1 MNIENNIKNKKQL
14 PLVVIFGRTNVGKST
29 LFNCLTES
37 RQALT
42 SDVEGTTRDA
52 NRSTV
57 NWREAIFELC
67 DTGGII
73 DLAHF
78 AQEIKKISLR
88 AASGKEIQ
96 LKVEDQARLL
106 LRQADLILFLADNK
120 SGLTREDRLMVGIL
134 RKILPEKMDHVLLV
148 ANKVD
153 SRTQAARA
161 SEFSRLGLGEP
172 LLISAAS
179 GAGTGDMLDIIL
191 DKLPKAKKPSF
202 AKATE
207 GEPSYASSAAEA
219 LEDKSEDKKA
229 TEGEK
234 NEEIKIL
241 IVGKPNVGKSSL
253 LNSILGEE
261 RVIVSPIP
269 HTTRE
274 PQDTLLEYGGK
285 TFRLVDTAGISR
297 AGRQK
302 VFKDKISDKL
312 IKFGIAK
319 TLGRLR
325 EVDLAIM
332 VLDASAPLTHQDA
345 HIAEEIV
352 SAGKGLLIAANKWD
366 LIKEKNT
373 KNFTS
378 LIYGKLPFIAW
389 APIQFTSALT
399 GAKVKNILDLAL
411 TINEERRRSLT
422 DKEADNFL
430 KMVVKVHRPS
440 KGKGAKYPRLY
451 DFKQIAIRP
460 PRFSVRIGSK
470 EDLHFSYIRFMMN
483 RLRDKYGFNGTPI
496 IIEVEKNKR
505 VHGSHQ

>member
-1 MNIENNIKNKKQL
+1 MTSTAKNKL

-42 SDVEGTTRDA
+42 SDVSGTTRDA
-52 NRSTV
+52 NRATV
-57 NWREAIFELC
+57 NWRAATFELC

-73 DLAHF
+73 DLKHF
-78 AQEIKKISLR
+78 REQAKKVSLR

-96 LKVEDQARLL
+96 QKVEDQARLL
-106 LRQADLILFLADNK
+106 LNQADLILFLVDNK
-120 SGLTREDRLMVGIL
+120 SGITSEDRLMVGAL
-134 RKILPEKMDHVLLV
+134 RKILPEKMNKVLLI

-153 SRTQAARA
+153 SRAQAARA

-172 LLISAAS
+172 LLISASS
-179 GAGTGDMLDIIL
+179 GAGTGDMLDIVL
-191 DKLPKAKKPSF
+191 DKLPKKIKPGEAADEKK
-202 AKATE
+202 
-207 GEPSYASSAAEA
+207 
-219 LEDKSEDKKA
+219 
-229 TEGEK
+229 
-234 NEEIKIL
+234 EEIRIL

-261 RVIVSPIP
+261 RVIVSPVP

-274 PQDTLLEYGGK
+274 PQDTLLSYQGK

-297 AGRQK
+297 AGQQK
-302 VFKDKISDKL
+302 AFKEKISDKL

-319 TLGRLR
+319 TLARLR
-325 EVDLAIM
+325 EVDVAVM
-332 VLDASAPLTHQDA
+332 VLDASVPLTHQDS

-352 SAGKGLLIAANKWD
+352 SAGKGLLIVANKWD
-366 LIKEKNT
+366 LIKEKDT
-373 KNFTS
+373 KYFTA

-430 KMVVKVHRPS
+430 KWAVKVHRPS
-440 KGKGAKYPRLY
+440 KGRGVKYPRLF

-483 RLRDKYGFNGTPI
+483 RLRELYGFQGTPI

>member
-1 MNIENNIKNKKQL
+1 MTSTAKNKL

-57 NWREAIFELC
+57 NWREATFELC

-73 DLAHF
+73 DLKHF
-78 AQEIKKISLR
+78 REQTKKISLR

-96 LKVEDQARLL
+96 QKVEDQARLL
-106 LRQADLILFLADNK
+106 LSHADLILFLVDNK
-120 SGLTREDRLMVGIL
+120 SGITSEDRLMVGAL
-134 RKILPEKMDHVLLV
+134 RKILPEKMDKVLLI

-153 SRTQAARA
+153 SRAQAARA
-161 SEFSRLGLGEP
+161 GEFSRLGLGEP

-179 GAGTGDMLDIIL
+179 GAGTGDMLDIVL
-191 DKLPKAKKPSF
+191 AKLPKIKKPGGT
-202 AKATE
+202 KE
-207 GEPSYASSAAEA
+207 DLSSEA
-219 LEDKSEDKKA
+219 LAQEDKKS
-229 TEGEK
+229 
-234 NEEIKIL
+234 EEIKIL

-253 LNSILGEE
+253 LNSVLGEE
-261 RVIVSPIP
+261 RVIVSPVP

-274 PQDTLLEYGGK
+274 PQDTLLEYKGK

-297 AGRQK
+297 AGQQK
-302 VFKDKISDKL
+302 AFKEKISDKL

-319 TLGRLR
+319 TLARLR
-325 EVDLAIM
+325 EVDVAVM
-332 VLDASAPLTHQDA
+332 VLDASAPLTHQDS

-352 SAGKGLLIAANKWD
+352 SAGKGLLIVANKWD

-373 KNFTS
+373 KSFTN

-430 KMVVKVHRPS
+430 KWAVKVHRPS
-440 KGKGAKYPRLY
+440 KGRGVKYPRLY
-451 DFKQIAIRP
+451 DFKQVAIRP

-470 EDLHFSYIRFMMN
+470 EDLHFSYVRFMMN
-483 RLRDKYGFNGTPI
+483 RLRDLYGFQGTPI
-496 IIEVEKNKR
+496 FIEVEKNKR